1 MRFANLWKG
10 VKTMGL
16 TGIQIFKM
24 LPKTNCGECG
34 VPTCLAF
41 AMNLA
46 AGKAELASCPYVSE
60 EAKAML
66 SEAAAPPIRPLAI
79 GAGENVVKIGG
90 ETVLFRHEKTFV
102 NKPGVAI
109 LISDNTPEADINPR
123 LKQFKELKYER
134 VGLTLRP
141 EMIAVK
147 NESGDPAKFEALIKR
162 VKAETDAALILM
174 SDKADAMTAG
184 VKACADRVPLIYAA
198 NNGNS
203 EAFANLAKENKCPLA
218 VKADNMETLVSL
230 SNKLTAAG
238 LKDLVLDS
246 GSRTLRRVFE
256 DQIFIRRAA
265 LIQKNRSLGFPTI
278 TFPCEMTKDPMKE
291 ALIAATMVAKYAGI
305 IVLSDFQGESLFPLL
320 VERLNIYT
328 DPQRPMM
335 MQQGIYPI
343 GNPAE
348 DSPVLIT
355 TNFSLTYFIVS
366 GEVESSRV
374 ATWLLVMDT
383 EGLSVLTAWAAGKFV
398 GDAIGAFVKKSGITD
413 KVKHRKVVIPGAVA
427 AISGDLE
434 EELGAGWE
442 VKIGPR
448 EAAHIPAYLKMGA

>member
-1 MRFANLWKG
+1 
-10 VKTMGL
+10 MGL
-16 TGIQIFKM
+16 TGIQIFKL
-24 LPKTNCGECG
+24 LPKTNCKECG

-46 AGKAELASCPYVSE
+46 AGKAELSACPYVSE
-60 EAKAML
+60 EARAIL

-79 GAGENVVKIGG
+79 GSGENVVKIGG

-102 NKPGVAI
+102 NKPGLAI
-109 LISDNTPEADINPR
+109 LISDAMPETEINGR
-123 LKQFKELKYER
+123 LKRFKELKYER

-141 EMIAVK
+141 EMVAVK
-147 NESGDPAKFEALIKR
+147 NESGDSEKFVALIKK
-162 VKAETDAALILM
+162 VKAETDAVLILM
-174 SDKADAMTAG
+174 SDKVEALTAG
-184 VKACADRVPLIYAA
+184 VKASADRVPLIYAA
-198 NNGNS
+198 TNGNA
-203 EAFANLAKENKCPLA
+203 EALANLAKEHNCPLA
-218 VKADNMETLVSL
+218 IKANNLETLANISD
-230 SNKLTAAG
+230 KLTAAG

-246 GSRTLRRVFE
+246 GSRTLRKAFE
-256 DQIFIRRAA
+256 DQVFIRRAA
-265 LIQKNRSLGFPTI
+265 LLQRNRSLGFPTI

-291 ALIAATMVAKYAGI
+291 ALIAATFVAKYAGI
-305 IVLSDFQGESLFPLL
+305 IVLSDLQGESLFPLL

-343 GNPAE
+343 GNPTE
-348 DSPVLIT
+348 DSPVLVT

-366 GEVESSRV
+366 GEIESSRV
-374 ATWLLVMDT
+374 PSWLLVMDT

-398 GDAIGAFVKKSGITD
+398 CDEICAFSKKSGITE

-427 AISGDLE
+427 AVSGDLE
-434 EELGAGWE
+434 EELGSGWE

-448 EAAHIPAYLKMGA
+448 EAAHIPAYLKMGN

>member
-1 MRFANLWKG
+1 MA
-10 VKTMGL
+10 L
-16 TGIQIFKM
+16 TGIQIFKL
-24 LPKTNCGECG
+24 LPKTNCKECG

-46 AGKAELASCPYVSE
+46 AGKAELSACPYVSE

-66 SEAAAPPIRPLAI
+66 SEASAPPIRPLTI
-79 GAGENVVKIGG
+79 GSGENVVRIGG

-102 NKPGVAI
+102 NKPGIAV
-109 LISDNTPEADINPR
+109 LISDVLSEAEVNSR
-123 LKQFKELKYER
+123 LKKFKEFKYDR

-147 NESGDPAKFEALIKR
+147 NESGDSQKFVSLINK
-162 VKAETDAALILM
+162 VKSETDAAFILI
-174 SDKADAMTAG
+174 SQKAESLAAG

-198 NNGNS
+198 TNGNS
-203 EAFANLAKENKCPLA
+203 EALASLAKENKCPLA
-218 VKADNMETLVSL
+218 VKADSL
-230 SNKLTAAG
+230 EALSQLSDKLTGAG

-246 GSRTLRRVFE
+246 GSRTVRKALE

-265 LIQKNRSLGFPTI
+265 LNQKNRSLGFPTI
-278 TFPCEMTKDPMKE
+278 TFPCEMTNDAMKE
-291 ALIAATMVAKYAGI
+291 ALIAATFIAKYAGI
-305 IVLSDFQGESLFPLL
+305 VVLSDLHGESLFPLL

-343 GNPAE
+343 GTPNE

-366 GEVESSRV
+366 GEIESSRV
-374 ATWLLVMDT
+374 ASWLLVMDT

-398 GDAIGAFVKKSGITD
+398 GDAIGGFIKKSGITE
-413 KVKHRKVVIPGAVA
+413 KVKHRRVVIPGAVA
-427 AISGDLE
+427 AVSGDLE
-434 EELGAGWE
+434 EELGKDWE

-448 EAAHIPAYLKMGA
+448 EAAHLTAYLKMGA

>member
-1 MRFANLWKG
+1 MRNLKG
-10 VKTMGL
+10 AKTMGL

-60 EAKAML
+60 EAKATL
-66 SEAAAPPIRPLAI
+66 SEASAPPIRPLAI

-102 NKPGVAI
+102 NKPGLAV
-109 LISDNTPEADINPR
+109 LISDTMPEADVNAR
-123 LKQFKELKYER
+123 LKRFKELKYER

-147 NESGDPAKFEALIKR
+147 NESGDSGKFVALINK
-162 VKAETDAALILM
+162 VKGETDAALILM
-174 SDKADAMTAG
+174 SDKVDVLTAG
-184 VKACADRVPLIYAA
+184 VKACADRVPLLYAA
-198 NNGNS
+198 SNGNS
-203 EAFANLAKENKCPLA
+203 EALANLSKESKCPLA
-218 VKADNMETLVSL
+218 VKSDTLDSL
-230 SNKLTAAG
+230 SAISDKLTAAG
-238 LKDLVLDS
+238 VKDLVLDS
-246 GSRTLRRVFE
+246 GSRSLRKAFE
-256 DQIFIRRAA
+256 DQVFIRRAA
-265 LIQKNRSLGFPTI
+265 LLKKNRSLGFPTI

-291 ALIAATMVAKYAGI
+291 VLIAATLVAKYAGI
-305 IVLSDFQGESLFPLL
+305 VVLSDFQGESLFPLL

-343 GNPAE
+343 GNPVE
-348 DSPVLIT
+348 NSPVLIT

-374 ATWLLVMDT
+374 PSWLLVMDT

-427 AISGDLE
+427 AVSGDLE
-434 EELGAGWE
+434 EELGSGWE

-448 EAAHIPAYLKMGA
+448 EAAHLPAFLKMGN